1 MQKELQM
8 KKTILATLVFALLLT
23 ACEPVSVPDV
33 SDEIPDLITQEPKP
47 EEIPEIKPPA
57 DTPPQETT
65 QEDDPAEE
73 KEKDI
78 LKPIMGKQYS
88 FSSGIDPCILNNEG
102 AFEIMVISTSSGYR
116 LSTDVGTCDII
127 KGADGKYTVEGYVIS
142 VSEDGSKVTI
152 GDAIYEGTK

>member
-1 MQKELQM
+1 M
-8 KKTILATLVFALLLT
+8 KKIILATLVFALLLT

-47 EEIPEIKPPA
+47 EEIPEVKPPA
-57 DTPPQETT
+57 DTLPEETT
-65 QEDDPAEE
+65 QEDDSSAEE
-73 KEKDI
+73 ERDI
-78 LKPIMGKQYS
+78 LKPIVGKQYS

-102 AFEIMVISTSSGYR
+102 AFDIMVISTSSGYSLR
-116 LSTDVGTCDII
+116 TNVGTYDII
-127 KGADGKYTVEGYVIS
+127 KTDDGKYTVEGYVIS

>member
-8 KKTILATLVFALLLT
+8 KKIILATLVFALLLT

-47 EEIPEIKPPA
+47 EEIPEVKPPA
-57 DTPPQETT
+57 DAPP
-65 QEDDPAEE
+65 QEDDPAPEE
-73 KEKDI
+73 EKDI
-78 LKPIMGKQYS
+78 LQPIVGKSYT
-88 FSSGIDPCILNNEG
+88 GGPCIINNLP
-102 AFEIMVISTSSGYR
+102 AFDIMVISTSSGYR
-116 LSTDVGTCDII
+116 LSTDVGTYDII

>member
-1 MQKELQM
+1 M
-8 KKTILATLVFALLLT
+8 KKIILATLVFALLLT

-33 SDEIPDLITQEPKP
+33 SAEIPDLITQEPKP

-57 DTPPQETT
+57 DTPPQEDNP
-65 QEDDPAEE
+65 EEE
-73 KEKDI
+73 KKDI
-78 LKPIMGKQYS
+78 LQPIVGKSYT
-88 FSSGIDPCILNNEG
+88 GGPCIINNLP
-102 AFEIMVISTSSGYR
+102 AFDIMVISTSSGYS
-116 LSTDVGTCDII
+116 LSTNVGTYDII

>member
-8 KKTILATLVFALLLT
+8 KKLILAALVFALLLT

-57 DTPPQETT
+57 DVPPQEN
-65 QEDDPAEE
+65 DPAPEE
-73 KEKDI
+73 TVSEKQEEKDI
-78 LKPIMGKQYS
+78 LKPIVGKSYT
-88 FSSGIDPCILNNEG
+88 GGPCIINNLP
-102 AFEIMVISTSSGYR
+102 AFDIMVISTSSGYR
-116 LSTDVGTCDII
+116 LSTEVGTYDII
-127 KGADGKYTVEGYVIS
+127 KGDDGKYTVEGYVIS

>member
-8 KKTILATLVFALLLT
+8 KKIILATLVFALLLT

-47 EEIPEIKPPA
+47 EEIPEVKPPA
-57 DTPPQETT
+57 DTPPQE
-65 QEDDPAEE
+65 DDPEE
-73 KEKDI
+73 EEKDI
-78 LKPIMGKQYS
+78 LQPIVGKSYT
-88 FSSGIDPCILNNEG
+88 GGPCIINNLP
-102 AFEIMVISTSSGYR
+102 AFDIMVISTSSGYR
-116 LSTDVGTCDII
+116 LSTEVGTYDII
-127 KGADGKYTVEGYVIS
+127 KGDDGKYTVEGYVIS

>member
-1 MQKELQM
+1 M
-8 KKTILATLVFALLLT
+8 KKIILATLVFALLLT

-47 EEIPEIKPPA
+47 EEIPEVKPPA
-57 DTPPQETT
+57 DAPP
-65 QEDDPAEE
+65 QEDDPAPEE
-73 KEKDI
+73 EKDI
-78 LKPIMGKQYS
+78 LQPIVGKSYT
-88 FSSGIDPCILNNEG
+88 GGPCIINNLP
-102 AFEIMVISTSSGYR
+102 AFDIMVISTSSGYR
-116 LSTDVGTCDII
+116 LSTDVGTYDII

>member
-1 MQKELQM
+1 M
-8 KKTILATLVFALLLT
+8 KKVFFISIVFALLLT

-33 SDEIPDLITQEPKP
+33 SNEIPDLITQEPKP
-47 EEIPEIKPPA
+47 EEIPEVKPPA

-65 QEDDPAEE
+65 QEDNPAAEE
-73 KEKDI
+73 EKDI
-78 LKPIMGKQYS
+78 LKPIVGKQYS

-102 AFEIMVISTSSGYR
+102 AFEIMVISTSSGYS
-116 LSTDVGTCDII
+116 LSTNVGIYDII

-142 VSEDGSKVTI
+142 VSDDGSKVTI

>member
-8 KKTILATLVFALLLT
+8 KKIILATLVFALLLT

-47 EEIPEIKPPA
+47 EEIPEVKPPA
-57 DTPPQETT
+57 DTPPQEDNP
-65 QEDDPAEE
+65 EEE
-73 KEKDI
+73 KKDI
-78 LKPIMGKQYS
+78 LQPIVGKSYT
-88 FSSGIDPCILNNEG
+88 GGPCIINNLP
-102 AFEIMVISTSSGYR
+102 AFDIMVISTSSGYR
-116 LSTDVGTCDII
+116 LSTEVGIYDIM

-142 VSEDGSKVTI
+142 VSDDGYKVTI

>member
-8 KKTILATLVFALLLT
+8 KKIILATLVFALLLT

-47 EEIPEIKPPA
+47 EEIPEVKPPA
-57 DTPPQETT
+57 DAPP
-65 QEDDPAEE
+65 QEDDPAPEE
-73 KEKDI
+73 TVSEKQEEKDI
-78 LKPIMGKQYS
+78 LNPIVGKSYK
-88 FSSGIDPCILNNEG
+88 GGPLIINDLI
-102 AFEIMVISTSSGYR
+102 AFDIMVISTSSGYR
-116 LSTDVGTCDII
+116 LSTEVGTYDII

>member
-1 MQKELQM
+1 MQKEKHM
-8 KKTILATLVFALLLT
+8 KKIIMVTIVFALLLT

-33 SDEIPDLITQEPKP
+33 SAEIPDLITQEPKP
-47 EEIPEIKPPA
+47 EEIPEVKPPA

-65 QEDDPAEE
+65 QEDDPAAEE
-73 KEKDI
+73 EKDI

-116 LSTDVGTCDII
+116 LSTDVGTYDII
-127 KGADGKYTVEGYVIS
+127 KSDDGKYTVEGYVIS
-142 VSEDGSKVTI
+142 VSEDGSKITI
-152 GDAIYEGTK
+152 GDAIYAGTK

>member
-1 MQKELQM
+1 M
-8 KKTILATLVFALLLT
+8 KKLILAALVFALLLT

-47 EEIPEIKPPA
+47 EEIPEVKPPA

-65 QEDDPAEE
+65 QEDVPAEE
-73 KEKDI
+73 KKDI
-78 LKPIMGKQYS
+78 LQPIVGKSYT
-88 FSSGIDPCILNNEG
+88 GGPCIINNLP
-102 AFEIMVISTSSGYR
+102 AFDIMVISTSSGYR
-116 LSTDVGTCDII
+116 LSTDVGTYEII

-142 VSEDGSKVTI
+142 VSDDGSKVTI

>member
-1 MQKELQM
+1 MEKV
-8 KKTILATLVFALLLT
+8 IIISIVFALLLT

-57 DTPPQETT
+57 DIPPQENT
-65 QEDDPAEE
+65 QE
-73 KEKDI
+73 EKDI
-78 LKPIMGKQYS
+78 LQPIVGKSYT
-88 FSSGIDPCILNNEG
+88 GGPCIINNLP
-102 AFEIMVISTSSGYR
+102 AFDIMVISTSSGYR
-116 LSTDVGTCDII
+116 LSTDVGTYDII
-127 KGADGKYTVEGYVIS
+127 KGDDGKYTVESYVIS

>member
-1 MQKELQM
+1 M
-8 KKTILATLVFALLLT
+8 KKVFFISIVLAFLIT

-33 SDEIPDLITQEPKP
+33 TDEIPDLITQEPKP
-47 EEIPEIKPPA
+47 EEIPEVKPPA

-65 QEDDPAEE
+65 QENDPVPEE
-73 KEKDI
+73 TVSEKQEEKDI
-78 LKPIMGKQYS
+78 LNPIVGKSYK
-88 FSSGIDPCILNNEG
+88 GGPLIINDLI
-102 AFEIMVISTSSGYR
+102 AFDIMVISTSSGYR
-116 LSTDVGTCDII
+116 LSTEVGTYDII

>member
-1 MQKELQM
+1 M
-8 KKTILATLVFALLLT
+8 KKVFFISIVLALLIT

-47 EEIPEIKPPA
+47 EEIPEVKPPA
-57 DTPPQETT
+57 DTLPEETT
-65 QEDDPAEE
+65 QEDDSSAEE
-73 KEKDI
+73 ERDI
-78 LKPIMGKQYS
+78 LKPIVGKQYS

-102 AFEIMVISTSSGYR
+102 AFEIMVISTSSGYS
-116 LSTDVGTCDII
+116 LSTNVGTYDII
-127 KGADGKYTVEGYVIS
+127 KGDDGMYTVEGYMIS

>member
-8 KKTILATLVFALLLT
+8 KKLILAALVFALLLT

-47 EEIPEIKPPA
+47 EEIPEIKPP
-57 DTPPQETT
+57 QETT
-65 QEDDPAEE
+65 QEDDPAAEE
-73 KEKDI
+73 ERDI
-78 LKPIMGKQYS
+78 LKPIVGKQYL

-102 AFEIMVISTSSGYR
+102 AFDIMVISTSSGYS
-116 LSTDVGTCDII
+116 LSTNVGTYDII

-142 VSEDGSKVTI
+142 VSDDGSKVTI

>member
-1 MQKELQM
+1 M

-33 SDEIPDLITQEPKP
+33 TDEIPDLITQEPKP

-65 QEDDPAEE
+65 QEDDPAAEE
-73 KEKDI
+73 EKDI

-116 LSTDVGTCDII
+116 LSTEVGIHDII
-127 KGADGKYTVEGYVIS
+127 KGDDGKYTVEGYMIS
-142 VSEDGSKVTI
+142 VSDDGSKVTI